1 MNLKISF
8 YKYLSLF
15 FVFLLI
21 SFFSYSQ
28 IETTHLIKY
37 EKIINPLFSKKL
49 NQIVVNFDKINQ
61 IDSPN
66 NSFNYL
72 KIDISERKSELNG
85 TINDFSLGSA
95 ISSFNN
101 YGLIGGLL
109 ASSFNTSKV
118 YSYKNTNGFVI
129 FNKIKFDT
137 LLNICGKISQINKSI
152 KNKTLNN
159 EKSYF
164 FQVDKITITLEIT
177 LVKTNY
183 TNESRTSEFEQSRN
197 IIFKIDDSVFIF
209 TDSEFEEFLLESL
222 LPVGSIW
229 DNSLIK

>member
-1 MNLKISF
+1 M
-8 YKYLSLF
+8 
-15 FVFLLI
+15 
-21 SFFSYSQ
+21 
-28 IETTHLIKY
+28 
-37 EKIINPLFSKKL
+37 

-72 KIDISERKSELNG
+72 KVDISERKSELNG
-85 TINDFSLGSA
+85 VVNDFSLGGA

-101 YGLIGGLL
+101 YGLVGGLL

-152 KNKTLNN
+152 KDKTLNN

-164 FQVDKITITLEIT
+164 FQVDKINITLEIT

-183 TNESRTSEFEQSRN
+183 TNESRISEFEQSRN
-197 IIFKIDDSVFIF
+197 VIFKIDDSVFIF